1 MTTSKTQGPQGNPGD
16 ILNWP
21 MLKITYR
28 TDPVAIAALL
38 PPGIKPGRN
47 AHVNITIYNFPVQA
61 EPEYGLVINVDADY
75 NGVEGEY
82 SLAIGID
89 QEAPLFICQ
98 EMWGQPK
105 YPVDTEYYRLMDHVV
120 AKVVH
125 QGCTFIEFHGDV
137 VATLPNPADHEQNEW
152 WIKSVRGVDSSKIQ
166 YDFPPHVVRVHSKY
180 GTAHLQELKGTLTL
194 RESAWDPIATLL
206 PLREQLSAHLWTP
219 IFKDRSITLFG
230 ELDGEAYWPFADT
243 ISGTR
248 WPGSSGGPKQG

>member
-82 SLAIGID
+82 SLSLI
-89 QEAPLFICQ
+89 
-98 EMWGQPK
+98 
-105 YPVDTEYYRLMDHVV
+105 H
-120 AKVVH
+120 
-125 QGCTFIEFHGDV
+125 
-137 VATLPNPADHEQNEW
+137 
-152 WIKSVRGVDSSKIQ
+152 
-166 YDFPPHVVRVHSKY
+166 
-180 GTAHLQELKGTLTL
+180 
-194 RESAWDPIATLL
+194 
-206 PLREQLSAHLWTP
+206 
-219 IFKDRSITLFG
+219 
-230 ELDGEAYWPFADT
+230 
-243 ISGTR
+243 ISEPTR
-248 WPGSSGGPKQG
+248 PY